1 MNHSFK
7 NQWRKA
13 FENAEENPPIDVWRK
28 IEGELDE
35 ELMAEASLKNV
46 LLTASE
52 MPDNSVW
59 ENIEKSLDK
68 EEERKPFIA
77 FWLNKYTAAGIA
89 ALLLLAL
96 SFSLFNNSF
105 TSEEENNQLSNSK
118 SLDSDRNIGDSEN
131 HISPN
136 FETSIAEGKSRKV
149 ESLEKAQKIQTTR
162 KLAANITRSDRT
174 KASLI
179 KPVTENS
186 SFIETKKPQNTEVAS
201 STISS
206 SIETLSSLVKKGFDS
221 YGTRFTMNRKKLS
234 YQTPDNLLADNSS
247 FFRRSWFGLFSGVS
261 PFDPNFKI
269 NNFERAALVS
279 ASDIPFQPNSV
290 GETTNPIKSE
300 TFAIP
305 LSQPYNNVKA
315 GRSVNISLNYGKR
328 FKKHWSIESGAR
340 YLAGNS
346 LVASNV
352 YSYNQF
358 TGRIQSFLESNYIR
372 QDAGV
377 FDNTVISSGADVD
390 SDYQFLMIPL
400 QVGYHLPVSK
410 KLEAAVVAGVSGDFI
425 INNVFDN
432 ISEGGSK
439 LTSGNSAYKAV
450 NLSGLAGLK
459 LNYAIRSNWQ
469 VSVGSNFQQTIT
481 SGVERTEGFSFKPR
495 YLGINY
501 GVNYR
506 FH

>member
-1 MNHSFK
+1 MNYSFE
-7 NQWRKA
+7 NLWRKA

-35 ELMAEASLKNV
+35 ELIAEASLKNV

-52 MPDNSVW
+52 VPDDFVW
-59 ENIEKSLDK
+59 DNIEKALDK
-68 EEERKPFIA
+68 EEERKPFVV
-77 FWLNKYTAAGIA
+77 FWLNKYTATGIA

-96 SFSLFNNSF
+96 SFSIFNKSF
-105 TSEEENNQLSNSK
+105 FPEKENQELSNFNPLSSDGDMGGSKESALSDLSISNSK
-118 SLDSDRNIGDSEN
+118 EDSKNVEVFQSSKKVYASSSLSGNGNRNSDVKNNSNTEK
-131 HISPN
+131 SSL
-136 FETSIAEGKSRKV
+136 FETEKPQTEEIASNIIRSSF
-149 ESLEKAQKIQTTR
+149 ESLKS
-162 KLAANITRSDRT
+162 LA
-174 KASLI
+174 
-179 KPVTENS
+179 
-186 SFIETKKPQNTEVAS
+186 KKE
-201 STISS
+201 
-206 SIETLSSLVKKGFDS
+206 FDK
-221 YGTRFTMNRKKLS
+221 YGNRFSMKRKKLS
-234 YQTPDNLLADNSS
+234 YQTPDELLADNSS
-247 FFRRSWFGLFSGVS
+247 FLKRSWFGLFSGVS

-279 ASDIPFQPNSV
+279 ASDIPFQANSV

-305 LSQPYNNVKA
+305 LSQPYNNVKS

-358 TGRIQSFLESNYIR
+358 TGSVQSFLESNYIR
-372 QDAGV
+372 QDGGGT
-377 FDNTVISSGADVD
+377 FDNTVISSAANID
-390 SDYQFLMIPL
+390 SDYKFLMIPL
-400 QVGYHLPVSK
+400 QVGYHLPVTK
-410 KLEAAVVAGVSGDFI
+410 KLEASVLAGVSGDFI

-432 ISEGGSK
+432 LSEGGSK
-439 LTSGNSAYKAV
+439 LNSGNSAYKPV
-450 NLSGLAGLK
+450 NLSGLAGIK

-469 VSVGSNFQQTIT
+469 VSVGSNFQQTVT

-506 FH
+506 FR

>member
-1 MNHSFK
+1 MDHSFE
-7 NQWRKA
+7 NQWKKA
-13 FENAEENPPIDVWRK
+13 LGSAEENPPADVWRK

-35 ELMAEASLKNV
+35 QMMAEAAMKNM
-46 LLTASE
+46 LLSASE
-52 MPDNSVW
+52 TPDNSVW
-59 ENIEKSLDK
+59 LNIEKELDK
-68 EEERKPFIA
+68 EQDRKPFIV
-77 FWLNKYTAAGIA
+77 FWLNKYAATGIA

-96 SFSLFNNSF
+96 GFSVFNNSDSI
-105 TSEEENNQLSNSK
+105 SEGSKELSKISPLK
-118 SLDSDRNIGDSEN
+118 SEKNIGDSEN
-131 HISPN
+131 TTSPSFESTSSEQTQKISNSTAYNTKALTSKKPSVKLSRVSEN
-136 FETSIAEGKSRKV
+136 DLSVESFSTLGIESEQKNEAFSNTIETSI
-149 ESLEKAQKIQTTR
+149 
-162 KLAANITRSDRT
+162 
-174 KASLI
+174 
-179 KPVTENS
+179 ENS
-186 SFIETKKPQNTEVAS
+186 IDNLK
-201 STISS
+201 
-206 SIETLSSLVKKGFDS
+206 SLVKKGFDK
-221 YGTRFTMNRKKLS
+221 YGNRFVLKRNKLS
-234 YQTPDNLLADNSS
+234 YQTPDKLLADNSS
-247 FFRRSWFGLFSGVS
+247 FLKRSWFGLFSGVS

-279 ASDIPFQPNSV
+279 ASDIPFQANSV

-352 YSYNQF
+352 YSYNPF
-358 TGRIQSFLESNYIR
+358 TGRVQSFLESNYIR
-372 QDAGV
+372 QDAGL
-377 FDNTVISSGADVD
+377 FDNTVISSGEDID

-400 QVGYHLPVSK
+400 QIGYHLPMTK
-410 KLEAAVVAGVSGDFI
+410 KLEASLTAGVSGDFI

-432 ISEGGSK
+432 LSEGGSK
-439 LTSGNSAYKAV
+439 LTSRNSAYKPV

-459 LNYAIRSNWQ
+459 VNYAIRSNWQ
-469 VSVGSNFQQTIT
+469 VSIGTNLQQTLT
-481 SGVERTEGFSFKPR
+481 SGVEQTEGFSFKPR